1 MKTIT
6 ANLPSR
12 TIGKTVYPSRA
23 VTFRQ
28 NDLGQWAID
37 LSNGYEKVL
46 QAEVIDV
53 CRKATNWPQIKS
65 EHFPMYG
72 FHN

>member
-1 MKTIT
+1 MTTII
-6 ANLPSR
+6 ANIPKR
-12 TIGKTVYPSRA
+12 NGKAPRIE
-23 VTFRQ
+23 TFRR
-28 NDLGQWAID
+28 DGDGRWSIEF
-37 LSNGYEKVL
+37 GGTWEKVL